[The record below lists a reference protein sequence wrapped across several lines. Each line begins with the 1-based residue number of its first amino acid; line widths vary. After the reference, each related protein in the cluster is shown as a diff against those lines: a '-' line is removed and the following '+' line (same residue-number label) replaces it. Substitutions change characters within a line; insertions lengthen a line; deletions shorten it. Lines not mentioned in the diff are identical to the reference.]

1 MFDSTSYILYQPVQL
16 VLSWGTLL
24 NAREVLVLHFVN
36 FDRFSLL
43 IPLFKIA
50 ESGTSIDFS
59 VPCLTRSM
67 MLFFVSLI

>member
-1 MFDSTSYILYQPVQL
+1 M
-16 VLSWGTLL
+16 LSWGTLL
-24 NAREVLVLHFVN
+24 NAREVLMLHFVN

-67 MLFFVSLI
+67 FFFVSLI